1 MNDIKANEI
10 VTGVKN
16 LIDCVNYS
24 HVALN
29 TCDIKDSDS
38 IYSPKHIAG
47 LINDT
52 IRPVCNKILIELP
65 GTDVTECDHDN
76 SISEIV
82 IDTMA
87 WVYRWMRDII
97 QPCLQHLKKNHPDN
111 VSISAIDKS
120 MDTYSKIG
128 DISLILSNP
137 DRFDFSK
144 KISKQ
149 DHLVST
155 IVDNYITKGA
165 IKDEKIVDCNDESD
179 HGSDVHSMHS
189 NGGILQYQ

>member
-1 MNDIKANEI
+1 MNDIKPNEI

-24 HVALN
+24 HIALIS
-29 TCDIKDSDS
+29 CDVIDSDS

-52 IRPVCNKILIELP
+52 IKPVCDKIIIDLP
-65 GTDVTECDHDN
+65 GNDVTECDHDN

-97 QPCLQHLKKNHPDN
+97 QPCLRHLKKNHPDD

-120 MDTYSKIG
+120 MDTYNKIG

-137 DRFDFSK
+137 ERFDFSK
-144 KISKQ
+144 KISRQ
-149 DHLVST
+149 DHIVST

-165 IKDEKIVDCNDESD
+165 IKDEKIVDYNDESD

>member
-1 MNDIKANEI
+1 MNDIKPNEI

-24 HVALN
+24 HLALSS
-29 TCDIKDSDS
+29 CDVKDSDS

-52 IRPVCNKILIELP
+52 IKPICDKMLIDLP
-65 GTDVTECDHDN
+65 GVDVTECDHDN

-111 VSISAIDKS
+111 VSINAIDKS

-165 IKDEKIVDCNDESD
+165 IKDEKIVDYNDESD

>member
-29 TCDIKDSDS
+29 SCDVKDSDS

-52 IRPVCNKILIELP
+52 IKPVCDKMLIGLP
-65 GTDVTECDHDN
+65 GTDVTECNNDN

-97 QPCLQHLKKNHPDN
+97 QPCLQHLKKNHPND

-165 IKDEKIVDCNDESD
+165 IKDEKIVDYNDESD